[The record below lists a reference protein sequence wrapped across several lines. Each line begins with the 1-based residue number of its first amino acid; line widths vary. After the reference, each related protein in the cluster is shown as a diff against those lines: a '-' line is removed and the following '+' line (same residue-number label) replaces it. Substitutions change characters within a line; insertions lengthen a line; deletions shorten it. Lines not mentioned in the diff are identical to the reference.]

1 MVKLT
6 WRHWGERP
14 HQLLID
20 KAQSPCGM
28 PWLIQFERGER
39 RKIFKN
45 ILFQLSSFSGGSL
58 RSKIDYDYTNLFIHL
73 SCVVFFLYES
83 HARCWRWCVDHD
95 TMLMDFLTFLPP
107 LGRQTDMP
115 HETLTYFFLTKPFF
129 FSDGFWECWEFLRNW
144 NIRRIQEVGTSS
156 CIKIVMRERIDS
168 MEWEYRIEKRRSLN
182 INHNKEF

>member
-28 PWLIQFERGER
+28 PWLIQFEKR
-39 RKIFKN
+39 RKKKN
-45 ILFQLSSFSGGSL
+45 IQKYFISIIVVQWWLASLENRLRLYESF
-58 RSKIDYDYTNLFIHL
+58 YTYLVCRF
-73 SCVVFFLYES
+73 FFLYES

-144 NIRRIQEVGTSS
+144 NIRRIREVGTSS

-168 MEWEYRIEKRRSLN
+168 MEWEYRIEKKKKFKHQS
-182 INHNKEF
+182 

>member
-1 MVKLT
+1 MTNTIWK
-6 WRHWGERP
+6 EA
-14 HQLLID
+14 
-20 KAQSPCGM
+20 KEEKYS
-28 PWLIQFERGER
+28 
-39 RKIFKN
+39 KIFYFNYRRSVVARFARKS
-45 ILFQLSSFSGGSL
+45 ITIIRIFLYISRVSL
-58 RSKIDYDYTNLFIHL
+58 
-73 SCVVFFLYES
+73 FFLYES

-168 MEWEYRIEKRRSLN
+168 MEWEWDWKKKKFKHQS
-182 INHNKEF
+182 